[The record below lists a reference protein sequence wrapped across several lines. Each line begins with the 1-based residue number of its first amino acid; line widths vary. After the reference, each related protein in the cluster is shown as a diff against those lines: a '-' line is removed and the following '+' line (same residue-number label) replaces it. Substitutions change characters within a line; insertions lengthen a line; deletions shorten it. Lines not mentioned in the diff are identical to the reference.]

1 MTKILQLTLIHQAL
15 KTTPTMTKN
24 VKMPAPALSLVV
36 IVDSDCCA
44 ALLGFVVPALGLL
57 ADVPPVAFVRG
68 AIEAVMR
75 FVPRTLRADI

>member
-1 MTKILQLTLIHQAL
+1 MTKIIQLALIHQAL
-15 KTTPTMTKN
+15 KTTPTTTSS
-24 VKMPAPALSLVV
+24 VKIPAPALSLVV

-44 ALLGFVVPALGLL
+44 ALLESVVPALGLL
-57 ADVPPVAFVRG
+57 TDVPPVSFVRG